1 MDYVKNL
8 NLNFFILI
16 YKRYNRKN
24 TNKDKISWRRKNVC
38 SVTVH
43 A

>member
-8 NLNFFILI
+8 NLNFIILI
-16 YKRYNRKN
+16 NNRKN
-24 TNKDKISWRRKNVC
+24 NNKDNISWRRKSVC